1 MTRTVYLNGEF
12 VAEHEAKVSVF
23 DRGFLFADAV
33 YEVSAVLNGRL
44 LDNAAHLARLARS
57 CQALSLSLPCALS
70 DIEILQNRLIAENG
84 LQEGAIYL
92 QISRGNSGDRD
103 FDFPGEHVTPT
114 FLMFTQARPL
124 VDHPKSKT
132 GIRMVSVDDI
142 RWHRRDIK
150 TVGLLAPCLA
160 KEYAHQH
167 DADDALLVENGLI
180 TEASS
185 SNAWIVDADGTLITR
200 PLSTHILHGIT
211 RQALLEL
218 AKQHDLR
225 FEERPFTLEEAENAQ
240 EIFISS
246 ATTFI
251 WPVIS
256 LNGKP
261 VGDGK
266 PGVMTG
272 KLREIYVRRA
282 REATNQ

>member
-12 VAEHEAKVSVF
+12 VAEQDAKVSVF

-44 LDNAAHLARLARS
+44 LDNAAHLARLSRS
-57 CQALSLSLPCALS
+57 CHALSLRLPCALE
-70 DIEILQNRLIAENG
+70 EIDNLQKRLIAENN
-84 LQEGAIYL
+84 LQEGAVYL
-92 QISRGNSGDRD
+92 QISRGSSGDRD
-103 FDFPGEHVTPT
+103 FDFPGESVTPT

-124 VDHPKSKT
+124 IDHPKSKS

-142 RWHRRDIK
+142 RWRRRDIK

-160 KEYAHQH
+160 KEYAHRH
-167 DADDALLVENGLI
+167 EADDALLVENGLV

-185 SNAWIVDADGTLITR
+185 SNAWIVDTEGTLITR

-218 AKQHDLR
+218 AKQHDIRL
-225 FEERPFTLEEAENAQ
+225 EERPFTLEEAMNAR
-240 EIFISS
+240 EVFISS

-256 LNGKP
+256 LNGK
-261 VGDGK
+261 VIGGGV
-266 PGVMTG
+266 PGQVAG
-272 KLREIYVRRA
+272 ALRKIYVEMAMRA
-282 REATNQ
+282 TGG

>member
-12 VAEHEAKVSVF
+12 IAEQDAKVSVF

-44 LDNAAHLARLARS
+44 LDNAAHLARLSRS
-57 CQALSLSLPCALS
+57 CQALNLRLPCQPE
-70 DIEILQNRLIAENG
+70 DIEALQNRLIAENS

-103 FDFPGEHVTPT
+103 FDFPGESVEPT
-114 FLMFTQARPL
+114 FLMFTQARL
-124 VDHPKSKT
+124 LIDHPKSKT
-132 GIRMVSVDDI
+132 GIRMVSVEDI
-142 RWHRRDIK
+142 RWQRRDIK

-160 KEYAHQH
+160 KEYAHRH

-185 SNAWIVDADGTLITR
+185 SNAWIVDAEGTLVTR

-211 RQALLEL
+211 RQALLAL
-218 AKQHDLR
+218 AKQHDIRL
-225 FEERPFTLEEAENAQ
+225 EERPFTLEEAMNAR
-240 EIFISS
+240 EVFISS

-256 LNGKP
+256 LNGKVIGGGVPGP
-261 VGDGK
+261 V
-266 PGVMTG
+266 TG
-272 KLREIYVRRA
+272 KLREIYVAEAMRA
-282 REATNQ
+282 TAG

>member
-12 VAEHEAKVSVF
+12 VAEHDAKVSVF

-44 LDNAAHLARLARS
+44 LDNTAHLARLARS
-57 CQALSLSLPCALS
+57 CQALNLRLPCALS
-70 DIEILQNRLIAENG
+70 DIETLQKRLITENN
-84 LQEGAIYL
+84 LLEGAVYL

-103 FDFPGEHVTPT
+103 FDFPGESVTPT

-124 VDHPKSKT
+124 TDHPKSKS
-132 GIRMVSVDDI
+132 GIRMVSVEDI
-142 RWHRRDIK
+142 RWQRRDIK

-167 DADDALLVENGLI
+167 DADDALLIENGLI

-185 SNAWIVDADGTLITR
+185 SNAWIVDAEGTLITR

-218 AKQHDLR
+218 AKQHHIH
-225 FEERPFTLEEAENAQ
+225 FEERPFTLDEALNAR

-251 WPVIS
+251 WPVIA
-256 LNGKP
+256 LDGKP

-266 PGVMTG
+266 PGAVAAQ
-272 KLREIYVRRA
+272 LREIYVA
-282 REATNQ
+282 MAVEATSR

>member
-12 VAEHEAKVSVF
+12 IAEQDAKVSVF

-44 LDNAAHLARLARS
+44 LDNDAHLARLSRS
-57 CQALSLSLPCALS
+57 CQALNLRLPCQPE
-70 DIEILQNRLIAENG
+70 DIEALQNRLIAENS

-103 FDFPGEHVTPT
+103 FDFPGESVEPT

-124 VDHPKSKT
+124 IDHPKSKT
-132 GIRMVSVDDI
+132 GICMVSVEDI
-142 RWHRRDIK
+142 RWQRRDIK

-160 KEYAHQH
+160 KEYAHRH

-185 SNAWIVDADGTLITR
+185 SNAWIVDAEGTLITR

-211 RQALLEL
+211 RQALLAL
-218 AKQHDLR
+218 AKQHDIRL
-225 FEERPFTLEEAENAQ
+225 EERPFTLEEAMNAR
-240 EIFISS
+240 EVFISS

-256 LNGKP
+256 LNGKVIGGGVPGP
-261 VGDGK
+261 V
-266 PGVMTG
+266 TG
-272 KLREIYVRRA
+272 KLREIYVAEAMRA
-282 REATNQ
+282 TAG

>member
-12 VAEHEAKVSVF
+12 VAEQDAKVSVF

-57 CQALSLSLPCALS
+57 CQSLNLRLPCTLEE
-70 DIEILQNRLIAENG
+70 IETLQKRLIAQNS
-84 LQEGAIYL
+84 LHEGAIYL

-103 FDFPGEHVTPT
+103 FDFPGESITPT
-114 FLMFTQARPL
+114 FVMFTQARAL
-124 VDHPKSKT
+124 IDHPKSKT
-132 GIRMVSVDDI
+132 GIRMVSVEDI
-142 RWHRRDIK
+142 RWQRRDIK

-160 KEYAHQH
+160 KEYAHRH

-185 SNAWIVDADGTLITR
+185 SNAWIVDAEGTLITR

-211 RQALLEL
+211 RQAIL
-218 AKQHDLR
+218 ALATQHDIRL
-225 FEERPFTLEEAENAQ
+225 EERPFTLEEAMNAR
-240 EIFISS
+240 EVFISS

-256 LNGKP
+256 LNGKVIGGGVPGP
-261 VGDGK
+261 VAGA
-266 PGVMTG
+266 
-272 KLREIYVRRA
+272 LREIYVR
-282 REATNQ
+282 EAMQATGG

>member
-12 VAEHEAKVSVF
+12 IAEQDAKVSVF

-44 LDNAAHLARLARS
+44 LDNAAHLARLSRS
-57 CQALSLSLPCALS
+57 CQALNLRLPCELE
-70 DIEILQNRLIAENG
+70 DIEALQNRLIAENS

-103 FDFPGEHVTPT
+103 FDFPGESVEPT
-114 FLMFTQARPL
+114 FLMFTQARL
-124 VDHPKSKT
+124 LIDHPKSKT
-132 GIRMVSVDDI
+132 GIRMVSVEDI
-142 RWHRRDIK
+142 RWQRRDIK

-160 KEYAHQH
+160 KEYAHRH

-185 SNAWIVDADGTLITR
+185 SNAWIVDAEGTLVTR

-211 RQALLEL
+211 RQALLAL
-218 AKQHDLR
+218 AKQHDIRL
-225 FEERPFTLEEAENAQ
+225 EERPFTLEEAMNAR
-240 EIFISS
+240 EVFISS

-256 LNGKP
+256 LNGKVIGGGVPGP
-261 VGDGK
+261 V
-266 PGVMTG
+266 TG
-272 KLREIYVRRA
+272 KLREIYVAEAMRA
-282 REATNQ
+282 TAG